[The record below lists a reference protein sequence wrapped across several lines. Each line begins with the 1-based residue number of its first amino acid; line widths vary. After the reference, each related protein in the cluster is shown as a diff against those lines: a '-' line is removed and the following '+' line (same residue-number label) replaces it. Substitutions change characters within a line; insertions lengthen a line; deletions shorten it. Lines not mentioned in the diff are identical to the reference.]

1 MTRPQGSLAGL
12 SRGGVR
18 PVMEGS
24 VLAPLT
30 VAAFGLGVVLLF
42 ALALTV
48 VLDSARYAP
57 APVVVQSSFTART
70 DAKTP
75 YEAQPE
81 MTIKPLRRSAAAADA
96 D

>member
-1 MTRPQGSLAGL
+1 MMRPQGKLAGL

-18 PVMEGS
+18 PAMEGS
-24 VLAPLT
+24 VLAPLMLAT
-30 VAAFGLGVVLLF
+30 YALGVVLVF
-42 ALALTV
+42 ALAVTV
-48 VLDSARYAP
+48 VLDTARFAP
-57 APVVVQSSFTART
+57 PAVTVQSSFAART

-81 MTIKPLRRSAAAADA
+81 MTIKPLRSSAAAAGA